1 MDSLK
6 PIISPS
12 ILSADFSNL
21 ERDCRMLIANG
32 ADWLH
37 VDIMDGHFVPN
48 LTIGAPVVKSLRKHL
63 SDFMD
68 CHLMVENPEKYII
81 PLKEAGANMFNFHV
95 EAAKDPRDIIRQVH
109 EAGML
114 CAMTIKPKTSV
125 DAIKEFIPLL
135 DMVLVMT
142 VEPGFGGQKFMES
155 CLDKVAQIRALSSSI
170 YIEVDGGVSV
180 KNAELCASKGANVLV
195 SGSAIFGAS
204 DIKQYIREMKN
215 AIEKHLLCVCYYEK
229 SYMMSFK

>member
-21 ERDCRMLIANG
+21 ERDCKMLTEKG

-48 LTIGAPVVKSLRKHL
+48 LTIGAPVVKSLRKHMDSFL
-63 SDFMD
+63 D
-68 CHLMVENPEKYII
+68 CHLMVENPERYIT
-81 PLKEAGANMFNFHV
+81 PLKEAGANMFNFHI
-95 EAAKDPRDIIRQVH
+95 EAAKDPKDIIKRVR

-114 CAMTIKPKTSV
+114 CSVTIKPKTPVS
-125 DAIKEFIPLL
+125 AIADLIPLL
-135 DMVLVMT
+135 LVSIYRIIVRDMVLVMT
-142 VEPGFGGQKFMES
+142 VEPGFGGQKFMED
-155 CLDKVAQIRALSSSI
+155 CLEKVSEIRALSPSI

-204 DIKQYIREMKN
+204 DIQAYIAEMKE
-215 AIEKHLLCVCYYEK
+215 AVQKHL
-229 SYMMSFK
+229 

>member
-1 MDSLK
+1 M
-6 PIISPS
+6 IS
-12 ILSADFSNL
+12 
-21 ERDCRMLIANG
+21 
-32 ADWLH
+32 
-37 VDIMDGHFVPN
+37 HFH
-48 LTIGAPVVKSLRKHL
+48 SR
-63 SDFMD
+63 
-68 CHLMVENPEKYII
+68 
-81 PLKEAGANMFNFHV
+81 
-95 EAAKDPRDIIRQVH
+95 
-109 EAGML
+109 
-114 CAMTIKPKTSV
+114 
-125 DAIKEFIPLL
+125 

-215 AIEKHLLCVCYYEK
+215 AIEKHLLCVCYYEELHDVIQVIK
-229 SYMMSFK
+229 RNIKQQYTLIQFIKIIILLIRRI

>member
-21 ERDCRMLIANG
+21 ERDCKMLIEKG

-48 LTIGAPVVKSLRKHL
+48 LTIGAPVVKSIRKHMDAFL
-63 SDFMD
+63 D
-68 CHLMVENPEKYII
+68 CHLMVENPERYIT
-81 PLKEAGANMFNFHV
+81 PLKEAGANLFNFHI
-95 EAAKDPRDIIRQVH
+95 EAAKDPKDIIKRVH

-114 CAMTIKPKTSV
+114 CSVTIKPKTPVS
-125 DAIKEFIPLL
+125 AIAELIPLL

-142 VEPGFGGQKFMES
+142 VEPGFGGQKFMED
-155 CLDKVAQIRALSSSI
+155 CLEKVSEIRALSSTI

-180 KNAELCASKGANVLV
+180 KNAELCAK
-195 SGSAIFGAS
+195 
-204 DIKQYIREMKN
+204 K
-215 AIEKHLLCVCYYEK
+215 
-229 SYMMSFK
+229 

>member
-21 ERDCRMLIANG
+21 ERDCKMLTEKG

-48 LTIGAPVVKSLRKHL
+48 LTIGAPVVKSLRKHMDSFL
-63 SDFMD
+63 D
-68 CHLMVENPEKYII
+68 CHLMVENPERYIT
-81 PLKEAGANMFNFHV
+81 PLKEAGANMFNFHI
-95 EAAKDPRDIIRQVH
+95 EAAKDPKDIIKRVR

-114 CAMTIKPKTSV
+114 CSVTIKPKTPVS
-125 DAIKEFIPLL
+125 AIADLIPLL

-142 VEPGFGGQKFMES
+142 VEPGFGGQKFMED
-155 CLDKVAQIRALSSSI
+155 CLEKVSEIRALSPSI
-170 YIEVDGGVSV
+170 YIEVDGGR
-180 KNAELCASKGANVLV
+180 ECPCFWIGYLRCLRY
-195 SGSAIFGAS
+195 SGL
-204 DIKQYIREMKN
+204 
-215 AIEKHLLCVCYYEK
+215 HC
-229 SYMMSFK
+229 